1 MTRLRRLLVPAAAM
15 LLAAMAVLPVSAQ
28 DDPPPLPPELPPGPF
43 IVPLPIIFE
52 GTVELDGLPVAEG
65 ELTVRIGDWESR
77 AVPVVDGAFKCAA
90 QCLIAGPPG
99 FEYVDQQLTF
109 HLDGRHEGDVAFAF
123 PNLGEPDQR
132 RVELRFGSPPIP
144 TPPPTPTPSP
154 TATPTPE
161 PTLGSLGPA
170 RLSALAGIV
179 VALGVAAAVGTAV
192 VRRRLRGR

>member
-1 MTRLRRLLVPAAAM
+1 M
-15 LLAAMAVLPVSAQ
+15 LLAAMAVLPVLAQ

-43 IVPLPIIFE
+43 IVPLPILFE
-52 GTVELDGLPVAEG
+52 GTVELHGFPVAEG

-77 AVPVVDGAFKCAA
+77 AVPVVDGAFACAA
-90 QCLIAGPPG
+90 QCLIAGPSG

-132 RVELRFGSPPIP
+132 RVELRFGSPTTPTPPLTSTPPPTSTP
-144 TPPPTPTPSP
+144 TPPPTPTP
-154 TATPTPE
+154 A

-170 RLSALAGIV
+170 RLSALAVIV

>member
-1 MTRLRRLLVPAAAM
+1 M

-43 IVPLPIIFE
+43 IVPLPILFE
-52 GTVELDGLPVAEG
+52 GTVELGGLPVAEG

-77 AVPVVDGAFKCAA
+77 AVPVVDGAFACAA
-90 QCLIAGPPG
+90 HCLIAGPPG
-99 FEYVDQQLTF
+99 FEYVDQQVTF

-132 RVELRFGSPPIP
+132 RVELRFSSPP
-144 TPPPTPTPSP
+144 TSTPTP
-154 TATPTPE
+154 TPTPE
-161 PTLGSLGPA
+161 PTLGSLGVG
-170 RLSALAGIV
+170 RLSALAAIV

-192 VRRRLRGR
+192 VRRRLRGQ